1 MVEGGLTW
9 FNYFPLLVYLTMKP
23 LVPMHLKYNPP
34 SHNTNI
40 NSVTFFG
47 TNSFDTL
54 PQVEQEQELRMG
66 LGGAHSN

>member
-1 MVEGGLTW
+1 
-9 FNYFPLLVYLTMKP
+9 
-23 LVPMHLKYNPP
+23 MHLKYNPP

-54 PQVEQEQELRMG
+54 PQVEQELRMG